1 MKTFTAGIEGKD
13 KMWIKDSDAVIGT
26 IVFDRSV
33 WQGYLGATFNI
44 SGEIFKAESVKGNT
58 IISKYGKEL

>member
-33 WQGYLGATFNI
+33 WQGYLGATF
-44 SGEIFKAESVKGNT
+44 
-58 IISKYGKEL
+58 KYIRRDI